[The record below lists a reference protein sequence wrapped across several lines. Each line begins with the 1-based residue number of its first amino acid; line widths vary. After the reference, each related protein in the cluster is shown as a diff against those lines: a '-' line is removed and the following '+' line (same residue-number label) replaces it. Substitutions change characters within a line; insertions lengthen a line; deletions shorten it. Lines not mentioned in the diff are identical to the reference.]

1 MSDAIDARLWEI
13 CRDLV
18 AQDTVPDRSNVPAAQ
33 WAADLLDRAG
43 WTVHLLRDHALGAD
57 KASVVGWAGP
67 AEPGGLLLC
76 GHLDVVPWAQ
86 QPGWTRPALELT
98 RDGDR
103 IYGRGVADMKAFV
116 AACLHL
122 AERAD
127 LQALSRPI
135 AILLTCDEEPGCLG
149 IARQLDAIGDLLRQ
163 VPCPDEAVIGEPTSW
178 KVYGAHRGHV
188 RVTLHVHGRGGH
200 SSRPD
205 LGLNAIDVAA
215 DVILGVRRI
224 AQDARALVSSI
235 DETLYPAH
243 AAIPF
248 NVGLVQGGCAI
259 NMIPEACDV
268 AFGFRPA
275 DDRQLRWVLDHVN
288 AMVRQTEA
296 KWPTSRIDLGTI
308 EITPPL
314 QPSKGGRAAAV
325 LRDLSG
331 QDELLGAPYA
341 TDASY
346 LQRLGIDCLLWGPG
360 EIEQAHQADESLP
373 MSSFTALPGRLDTLV
388 RRTCA

>member
-1 MSDAIDARLWEI
+1 MSNGIDARLWEI
-13 CRDLV
+13 CRELV
-18 AQDTVPDRSNVPAAQ
+18 AQDTVPDRSNVPAAE

-57 KASVVGWAGP
+57 KASVVAWTGP
-67 AEPGGLLLC
+67 PEPGGLLLC
-76 GHLDVVPWAQ
+76 GHLDIVPWAK
-86 QPGWTRPALELT
+86 QPGWTRPALELAC
-98 RDGDR
+98 DGDR
-103 IYGRGVADMKAFV
+103 VYGRGVADMKAFV

-122 AERAD
+122 AEQAN
-127 LQALSRPI
+127 LQALSRPV

-149 IARQLDAIGDLLRQ
+149 IARQIKAIADLLQQ
-163 VPCPDEAVIGEPTSW
+163 VPRPDEAVIGEPTSW
-178 KVYGAHRGHV
+178 QVYGAHRGHV
-188 RVTLHVHGRGGH
+188 RVKVHVQGRGGH

-224 AQDARALVSSI
+224 AQDARILVSAT
-235 DETLYPAH
+235 DEMLYPAH

-259 NMIPEACDV
+259 NMIPEACEV

-275 DDRQLRWVLDHVN
+275 DDRQLRWVLDQVD

-296 KWPTSRIDLGTI
+296 NWPASLIELGSI
-308 EITPPL
+308 EVTPPL
-314 QPSKGGRAAAV
+314 QASKGGRVAAV

-331 QDELLGAPYA
+331 QDEFLGAPYA

-346 LQRLGIDCLLWGPG
+346 LQRLGMKCFLWGPG
-360 EIEQAHQADESLP
+360 EIDQAHQANESLP
-373 MSSFTALPGRLDTLV
+373 LSSFKELPGRLDTLV
-388 RRTCA
+388 RRTCG